1 MRSNVC
7 NLICINTGETRQ
19 IANFRRYDNTSYPQ
33 VQDKE
38 ERYGWNIN
46 ILNGEETQEKI
57 YDVLLLKSMAR

>member
-1 MRSNVC
+1 MK
-7 NLICINTGETRQ
+7 TRQ
-19 IANFRRYDNTSYPQ
+19 IANFRRYDTSYPQ

-38 ERYGWNIN
+38 ERYDRNIN